1 MVYMS
6 ISVSAA
12 GTFDSQSYYIAFRKN
27 TTSGSWKSAT
37 AGNFPY
43 TLTSA
48 NSTINS
54 YVFLGYK
61 TNQVIA
67 DESIIV
73 ATIKVDNIEGITL
86 LGAGQPTSAT
96 LFTQTG
102 ITYAE
107 MMDIPLTQEVIASTS
122 IQLGDA
128 IQHTVT
134 FKAKGYT
141 SQNAVIGYWLGAI
154 ATSGSAI
161 TLVNC
166 DLYESIQEAA
176 SSGATPEE
184 MREVLSEWTEEE
196 LGPVIKDNVQ
206 EGVQAGME
214 EALEN
219 EKEQAHGGASG
230 SIDDVTGALEGVTA
244 DMEEITQQVEEFIRS
259 FAYQGTS
266 AVITFP
272 ALDVPVLGHISD
284 AITIDMAQKATE
296 MIPSALLLMLR
307 VATSLGLVL
316 FPVWQTIKLFK
327 ELFDVYEGY

>member
-1 MVYMS
+1 MIYLS

-12 GTFDSQSYYIAFRKN
+12 ATFDSQSYYIAFRTN
-27 TTSGSWKSAT
+27 TSSGSWKSAT

-48 NSTINS
+48 NSSINS

-67 DESIIV
+67 DDSIIV
-73 ATIKVDNIEGITL
+73 ATIKVDNIEAINL

-107 MMDIPLTQEVIASTS
+107 MMEIPLTQEIIASTS

-141 SQNAVIGYWLGAI
+141 SQNAVIGYRLGAI

-166 DLYESIQEAA
+166 DLYESVQEAA
-176 SSGATPEE
+176 SSGTTPEE
-184 MREVLSEWTEEE
+184 MREVLSSWGEEE
-196 LGPVIKDNVQ
+196 LLPGIEDSVQ
-206 EGVQAGME
+206 QGVTSGME

-219 EKEQAHGGASG
+219 EKQEASSDGAGNAEELQGAIDEALGDIEEVQKPFETLG
-230 SIDDVTGALEGVTA
+230 SALSYAG
-244 DMEEITQQVEEFIRS
+244 Q
-259 FAYQGTS
+259 S
-266 AVITFP
+266 ATLTFP
-272 ALDVPVLGHISD
+272 GMNVPFLGQISQPVSVNLTQKISEIMPVELLNIIRGVLSLALVVFPPLEVIRLFN
-284 AITIDMAQKATE
+284 K
-296 MIPSALLLMLR
+296 LLNK
-307 VATSLGLVL
+307 G
-316 FPVWQTIKLFK
+316 
-327 ELFDVYEGY
+327 